1 MSLRPVDS
9 QEDHLHLLHNSSVHR
24 AEGDPRHPNRQ
35 CSRHD
40 IPPVVLTSL
49 PAEGG
54 TISPQGSRPAGPKC
68 SPLGGSDDPPII
80 GERPLLLGGPSK
92 LGAWAIRSR
101 KKMPARRCDW
111 RRRKPSASWPHWT
124 ALPRPLPAS
133 TMRRRA
139 SPPGSFPQRGPA
151 PWRPSATW
159 SSADFPEPPARP
171 GGASS
176 TS

>member
-9 QEDHLHLLHNSSVHR
+9 QEDHLPLLHNSSVHR

-80 GERPLLLGGPSK
+80 EERPLLLGGQ
-92 LGAWAIRSR
+92 RS
-101 KKMPARRCDW
+101 
-111 RRRKPSASWPHWT
+111 
-124 ALPRPLPAS
+124 L
-133 TMRRRA
+133 RRA
-139 SPPGSFPQRGPA
+139 PHLP
-151 PWRPSATW
+151 
-159 SSADFPEPPARP
+159 PPAARGEDDFTLVCYP
-171 GGASS
+171 SES
-176 TS
+176 F

>member
-80 GERPLLLGGPSK
+80 GERPLLFGGFACRRGLLIETALSTTLESNTTVDRRLAGASRVPS
-92 LGAWAIRSR
+92 API
-101 KKMPARRCDW
+101 
-111 RRRKPSASWPHWT
+111 RRR
-124 ALPRPLPAS
+124 
-133 TMRRRA
+133 
-139 SPPGSFPQRGPA
+139 
-151 PWRPSATW
+151 
-159 SSADFPEPPARP
+159 
-171 GGASS
+171 
-176 TS
+176 

>member
-9 QEDHLHLLHNSSVHR
+9 QEDHLPLLHNSSVHR

-80 GERPLLLGGPSK
+80 GERPLLLGGPCVVGELQS
-92 LGAWAIRSR
+92 
-101 KKMPARRCDW
+101 
-111 RRRKPSASWPHWT
+111 
-124 ALPRPLPAS
+124 
-133 TMRRRA
+133 
-139 SPPGSFPQRGPA
+139 
-151 PWRPSATW
+151 
-159 SSADFPEPPARP
+159 P
-171 GGASS
+171 GGPPDVVLTLSYK
-176 TS
+176 